1 MGRGR
6 QAWVRC
12 AMADTSNERLHA
24 LDAVRGF
31 ALIAGI
37 VFHASVSFLPGP
49 NGAPLWIVTDSQPS
63 VALGVVFHL
72 LHIFRMTTFFLIAGF
87 FAHLTFHRRGARGF
101 IADRA
106 KRIAVPLLVGWP
118 ILFVAIVAVTIWAAV
133 SAAHGRP
140 LPPPPKY
147 PGFPAFPLTHLW
159 FLYLLLWLYAAT
171 LLIRAIVARLDRA
184 GRLRAGVDRV
194 VRLAAA
200 HPAGVALLAAPTALA
215 FLGTPGWLPWFGV
228 PTPDSSLVPNLAA
241 SVAYFSAFGFGWL
254 LHRQTQ
260 LLADWRRLWPANLAL
275 ALGFTIAELVLVGLT
290 PAIHLPAGAA
300 RLALA
305 ALYPLAAWS
314 WTLALIGLALRFLS
328 DFSPA
333 RRYIADS
340 SYWLYLIHLPI
351 VLALQVVVAPLDWPW
366 PVKFAVI
373 LGVAFPLMLASY
385 QLLVRHSFIGAILN
399 GPRESRS
406 RARKAEKAAISAA
419 PQSVQP

>member
-1 MGRGR
+1 
-6 QAWVRC
+6 
-12 AMADTSNERLHA
+12 MAETANERLHA

-37 VFHASVSFLPGP
+37 VFHATLSFLITPK
-49 NGAPLWIVTDSQPS
+49 GASIWIATDNHPS
-63 VALGVVFHL
+63 VVLGVVFHF

-118 ILFVAIVAVTIWAAV
+118 ILFAAIVAVTIWAAV
-133 SAAHGRP
+133 AAAHGGP
-140 LPPPPKY
+140 LPPAPKY
-147 PGFPAFPLTHLW
+147 AGFPAFPLTHLW
-159 FLYLLLWLYAAT
+159 FLYLLLWFYAAA
-171 LLIRAIVARLDRA
+171 LAIRVIAARLDGA
-184 GRLRAGVDRV
+184 GRLHAALDRAVRV
-194 VRLAAA
+194 VAT
-200 HPAGVALLAAPTALA
+200 HPAGLLVLAAPAALA
-215 FLGTPGWLPWFGV
+215 FLATPHWLPWFGI

-241 SVAYFSAFGFGWL
+241 AVSYFGAFGFGWL
-254 LHRQTQ
+254 AHRQAEILT
-260 LLADWRRLWPANLAL
+260 AWRRLWPANLAL
-275 ALGFTIAELVLVGLT
+275 ALGFTVAELALLGVT
-290 PAIHLPAGAA
+290 PAVHPAAGAA

-314 WTLALIGLALRFLS
+314 WTFALIGLAERYLS
-328 DFSPA
+328 GFSPA
-333 RRYIADS
+333 RRYIADA
-340 SYWLYLIHLPI
+340 SYWMYLVHMPI
-351 VLALQVVVAPLDWPW
+351 VMALQVIVAPLDWPW

-406 RARKAEKAAISAA
+406 RAPKPAAAANVA
-419 PQSVQP
+419 PQSAQP

>member
-1 MGRGR
+1 
-6 QAWVRC
+6 
-12 AMADTSNERLHA
+12 MAETSNERLHA

-37 VFHASVSFLPGP
+37 VFHASVSFLAGP
-49 NGAPLWIVTDSQPS
+49 KGVPLWIVTDSQPS
-63 VALGVVFHL
+63 VALGVIFHV

-87 FAHLTFHRRGARGF
+87 FAHLTFHRRGAKGF

-118 ILFVAIVAVTIWAAV
+118 ILFAVIVVVTIWAAV

-147 PGFPAFPLTHLW
+147 PGFPTFPLTHLW

-171 LLIRAIVARLDRA
+171 LLIRTLVARLDQA

-194 VRLAAA
+194 VGLAAA
-200 HPAGVALLAAPTALA
+200 HPVGLVLLAAPTALA
-215 FLGTPGWLPWFGV
+215 FLATPSWLPWFGV

-254 LHRQTQ
+254 LHRQTA
-260 LLADWRRLWPANLAL
+260 LLAAWRRLWPANLAL
-275 ALGFTIAELVLVGLT
+275 ALGFTIAELALVGLT
-290 PAIHLPAGAA
+290 PAINPPVGAA

-314 WTLALIGLALRFLS
+314 WTLALIGLALRYLS

-333 RRYIADS
+333 RRYIADA

-351 VLALQVVVAPLDWPW
+351 VMALQVVVAPLAWPALL
-366 PVKFAVI
+366 KFAGI
-373 LGVAFPLMLASY
+373 LAVAFPLMLASY

-406 RARKAEKAAISAA
+406 RASRTAPVAA
-419 PQSVQP
+419 PQGAQP